1 MIEDSYAINSVDD
14 SRLSIK
20 LNTTTEGV
28 PTFLQKQMTITEKS
42 SILNFFSNLFCI
54 SSKQKKIRDISEEEL
69 EVFYELKN
77 LAFTN
82 YDENDSNHEQSL
94 RFLYLS
100 LIKGDLTNDLITD
113 EWKTLGFETN
123 NPRKEFKDGGY
134 LSLLFINFFVK
145 SFSDEF
151 QEIMNYNKANPKI
164 IFHFGKCA
172 IILSSLCKLALGQF
186 YAHSKTR
193 NNNTKSKMIKP
204 VTIKQFISFMKQQNN
219 DRNFIYRLLSIILM
233 NAFTKERNRKT
244 LSKSGEEIV
253 KDSFNE
259 SFYNELDL
267 YNIDDEIK
275 YSNESVNSSFY

>member
-14 SRLSIK
+14 SRVSIK

-28 PTFLQKQMTITEKS
+28 PTFLKNQMTITEKS

-54 SSKQKKIRDISEEEL
+54 SSKQKKIQDINDEEL

-100 LIKGDLTNDLITD
+100 TIKGDLTNDLITD
-113 EWKTLGFETN
+113 EWKIIGFETN
-123 NPRKEFKDGGY
+123 NPRNEFQDGGY

-145 SFSDEF
+145 FFSDEF

-164 IFHFGKCA
+164 IFRLGKCA
-172 IILSSLCKLALGQF
+172 IILSSFCKLSLGQF
-186 YAHSKTR
+186 YTNSKIK
-193 NNNTKSKMIKP
+193 NNSTKSKMIKP
-204 VTIKQFISFMKQQNN
+204 VNIKQFTSFMKQQNN

-233 NAFTKERNRKT
+233 NTFTKERNRKT
-244 LSKSGEEIV
+244 LSKSDEEIL

>member
-14 SRLSIK
+14 SRISIK

-28 PTFLQKQMTITEKS
+28 PTFLKNQMTMTEKS

-54 SSKQKKIRDISEEEL
+54 SSKQKKIQDINDEEL

-100 LIKGDLTNDLITD
+100 TIKGDLTNDLITD
-113 EWKTLGFETN
+113 EWKILGFETN
-123 NPRKEFKDGGY
+123 NPRNEFQDGGY

-145 SFSDEF
+145 FFSEEF

-164 IFHFGKCA
+164 IFRFGKCA
-172 IILSSLCKLALGQF
+172 IILSSFCK
-186 YAHSKTR
+186 YETH
-193 NNNTKSKMIKP
+193 
-204 VTIKQFISFMKQQNN
+204 
-219 DRNFIYRLLSIILM
+219 
-233 NAFTKERNRKT
+233 
-244 LSKSGEEIV
+244 
-253 KDSFNE
+253 
-259 SFYNELDL
+259 
-267 YNIDDEIK
+267 
-275 YSNESVNSSFY
+275 

>member
-14 SRLSIK
+14 SRVSIK

-28 PTFLQKQMTITEKS
+28 PTFLKNQMTITEKS

-54 SSKQKKIRDISEEEL
+54 SSKQKKIQDINDEEL
-69 EVFYELKN
+69 EIFYELKS

-100 LIKGDLTNDLITD
+100 TIKGDLTNDLITD
-113 EWKTLGFETN
+113 EWKILGFETN
-123 NPRKEFKDGGY
+123 NPRNEFQDGGY

-145 SFSDEF
+145 FFSDEF

-164 IFHFGKCA
+164 VFRFGKFA
-172 IILSSLCKLALGQF
+172 IILSSFCKLSLGQF
-186 YAHSKTR
+186 YT
-193 NNNTKSKMIKP
+193 NNKIKNNSTKSKMIKP
-204 VTIKQFISFMKQQNN
+204 VNIKQFISFMKQQNN

-233 NAFTKERNRKT
+233 NTFTKERNRKT
-244 LSKSGEEIV
+244 LSKSDEEIL

-259 SFYNELDL
+259 LFYNELDL

>member
-14 SRLSIK
+14 SRVSIK

-28 PTFLQKQMTITEKS
+28 PTFLKNQMTITEKS

-54 SSKQKKIRDISEEEL
+54 SSKQKKIQDINDEEL
-69 EVFYELKN
+69 EIFYELKS

-100 LIKGDLTNDLITD
+100 TIKGDLTNDLITD
-113 EWKTLGFETN
+113 EWKILGFETN
-123 NPRKEFKDGGY
+123 NPRNEFQDGGY

-145 SFSDEF
+145 FFSDEF

-164 IFHFGKCA
+164 VFRFGKFA
-172 IILSSLCKLALGQF
+172 IILSSFCKLSLGQF
-186 YAHSKTR
+186 YT
-193 NNNTKSKMIKP
+193 NNKIKNNSTKSKMIKP
-204 VTIKQFISFMKQQNN
+204 VNIKQFISFMKQQNN

-233 NAFTKERNRKT
+233 NTFTKERNRKT
-244 LSKSGEEIV
+244 LSKSDEEIL

-259 SFYNELDL
+259 LFYNELDL
-267 YNIDDEIK
+267 YNIDDDIK